1 MSLRD
6 HGSDRG
12 NLNILRYLQ
21 EGYAGIFVFTSPL
34 TLADDPYF
42 MSYKICYVNM
52 RLVKVNIWLNFEVSD
67 WFFPLN
73 AM

>member
-1 MSLRD
+1 MLK
-6 HGSDRG
+6 
-12 NLNILRYLQ
+12 N
-21 EGYAGIFVFTSPL
+21 A
-34 TLADDPYF
+34 